1 MTFYVDNETPYEINE
16 ELQKK
21 IEEIVLEVTKE
32 EQFYYPFEVNLLITD
47 NNGIKEFNSTYRK
60 ITKETDVLS
69 FPNLDFEIP
78 GNYDVLEN
86 EIEKINYYNLDTDEV
101 VLGDI
106 IISYEKIISQANE
119 YGHSETRE
127 LCFLIAHSMLHLL
140 GYDHMEPDEAKVME
154 EKQKKI
160 LDRLGITKDIS

>member
-1 MTFYVDNETPYEINE
+1 MTFYVDNETPYEIND

-32 EQFYYPFEVNLLITD
+32 EQFLYPFEVNLLITD
-47 NNGIKEFNSTYRK
+47 NNGIKEFNTTYRK
-60 ITKETDVLS
+60 INKETDVLS